1 MNGQVAGTSM
11 DVDGEEYHQNQVSIQ
26 RSLSPVQRA
35 SSVPHRL
42 PHFTVGY
49 VYSQDMMLHSS
60 ATGEHPEQPERISRI
75 RTAIRDANLL
85 QKMKQIPIRPVKR
98 DEVLLVHSQ
107 EHWHKVLAIQSM
119 TPSEIFESEAY
130 YESLSLYVTSGTTR
144 AARLSCGGVIE
155 ACLAVARGELKKTFA
170 IVRPPGHHAEPEEHM
185 GFCFF
190 NNVAVAA
197 KVTQFLTPVRKI
209 LILDWDVHHG
219 NGTQRAFNDDPSVL
233 YISLHRYERGQFYP
247 CGPFGSLES
256 CGEGAGIGY
265 SVNIPWPKK
274 GMTDADYIHAFQQ
287 IVMPIGM
294 EFAPDLVIISAGFD
308 AAVGDD
314 LGECFVSPAGYA
326 HMTHMLSGLAGG
338 NLVVALEGGYNLD
351 SISNSSLAVAR
362 VLLGEAPPELP
373 PMVASE
379 AGTET
384 VWQVAMEQSKY
395 WKSVNPKACE
405 PREEVDEI
413 SFSIPEILKGHRQH
427 FLYTQYQMLQV
438 PLMTK
443 MFEERFGSQVMCT
456 GDFLE
461 NPTIIVFVHEF
472 GNLRIELDG
481 KPTCD
486 VQMENSYLIDFSK
499 ELISWVRK
507 EKYALLDVNVFPRPF
522 ASPLPRG
529 HKHVESWSRDVLTYL
544 WDNYIQLSGAKNII
558 FIGHGPGCH
567 ALMELMESRP
577 VGMIRY
583 VNTVIQVV
591 GNMNIPLI
599 PKDADELRVWYSKN
613 SVVIVHPE
621 HPAFAPEARILKRH
635 GRVLQ
640 IEESKPIKLIMKGLP
655 LIQDHIRQSL
665 VGKPQ

>member
-1 MNGQVAGTSM
+1 
-11 DVDGEEYHQNQVSIQ
+11 
-26 RSLSPVQRA
+26 
-35 SSVPHRL
+35 
-42 PHFTVGY
+42 
-49 VYSQDMMLHSS
+49 
-60 ATGEHPEQPERISRI
+60 
-75 RTAIRDANLL
+75 
-85 QKMKQIPIRPVKR
+85 
-98 DEVLLVHSQ
+98 
-107 EHWHKVLAIQSM
+107 
-119 TPSEIFESEAY
+119 
-130 YESLSLYVTSGTTR
+130 
-144 AARLSCGGVIE
+144 
-155 ACLAVARGELKKTFA
+155 
-170 IVRPPGHHAEPEEHM
+170 
-185 GFCFF
+185 
-190 NNVAVAA
+190 
-197 KVTQFLTPVRKI
+197 
-209 LILDWDVHHG
+209 
-219 NGTQRAFNDDPSVL
+219 
-233 YISLHRYERGQFYP
+233 
-247 CGPFGSLES
+247 
-256 CGEGAGIGY
+256 
-265 SVNIPWPKK
+265 
-274 GMTDADYIHAFQQ
+274 
-287 IVMPIGM
+287 M

-395 WKSVNPKACE
+395 WKCVNPKACE

-456 GDFLE
+456 NDFLE

-499 ELISWVRK
+499 ELISWVTK
-507 EKYALLDVNVFPRPF
+507 EKYGLLDVNVFPRPF

-567 ALMELMESRP
+567 ALMELIESRP

-599 PKDADELRVWYSKN
+599 PKDADELRAWYSKN

-655 LIQDHIRQSL
+655 LIQDHIKQSL

>member
-1 MNGQVAGTSM
+1 MDGQVAGTSM
-11 DVDGEEYHQNQVSIQ
+11 DVDGEEFHKNHVPIQ

-49 VYSQDMMLHSS
+49 VYSSDMMLHASE
-60 ATGEHPEQPERISRI
+60 TGQHPEQPERIARI
-75 RTAIRDANLL
+75 RMAIRDANLL
-85 QKMKQIPIRPVKR
+85 QQMKQIPIRPVKK
-98 DEVLLVHSQ
+98 DEALLVHSQ

-119 TPSEIFESEAY
+119 SQSEITESEAY
-130 YESLSLYVTSGTTR
+130 YDSLSLYVMSGTTR

-155 ACLAVARGELKKTFA
+155 ACLAVTRGELKKTFA

-197 KVTQFLTPVRKI
+197 KVTQILTPAKKI

-219 NGTQRAFNDDPSVL
+219 NGTQRAFNDDDSVL

-247 CGPFGSLES
+247 CGPFGSMES
-256 CGEGAGIGY
+256 CGEGAGLGY
-265 SVNIPWPKK
+265 SVNIPWPRK

-326 HMTHMLSGLAGG
+326 HMTHMLAGLAGG

-351 SISNSSLAVAR
+351 SISNSALAVAR
-362 VLLGEAPPELP
+362 ILLGEAPPELP
-373 PMVASE
+373 PMIASE
-379 AGTET
+379 TGTET

-405 PREEVDEI
+405 PRDDVQEI
-413 SFSIPEILKGHRQH
+413 TFSIPEILKGHRQH

-456 GDFLE
+456 SDFLE
-461 NPTIIVFVHEF
+461 NSTIIVFVHEF

-486 VQMENSYLIDFSK
+486 VHMENSYLIDFSK

-507 EKYALLDVNVFPRPF
+507 ENYALLDVNVFPRPY

-529 HKHVESWSRDVLTYL
+529 HKHVDSWSRDVLTYL
-544 WDNYIQLSGAKNII
+544 WDNYLQLSGTKNII
-558 FIGHGPGCH
+558 LIGHGPGCH
-567 ALMELMESRP
+567 ALMELIENRP
-577 VGMIRY
+577 ANMIRY
-583 VNTVIQVV
+583 VNAVIQVV
-591 GNMNIPLI
+591 GNMKIPLI
-599 PKDADELRVWYSKN
+599 PKDSEQLRAWYSKN
-613 SVVIVHPE
+613 SMVIVHPE
-621 HPAFAPEARILKRH
+621 HPSFAPEAKILKRH

-640 IEESKPIKLIMKGLP
+640 IDESKLIKLIMKALP
-655 LIQDHIRQSL
+655 LIREHIRQSL
-665 VGKPQ
+665 S